1 MKASETSSGD
11 EIKKSRQVGG
21 VVLVREWKEMRE
33 HCRSREGQLVVR
45 KWTKTDTKASRA
57 ATRACKQMMC
67 PLNLSGRTMTFTRVL
82 AEKLY
87 A

>member
-1 MKASETSSGD
+1 MKASETSSRD

-33 HCRSREGQLVVR
+33 HCRSRKGQLVVR
-45 KWTKTDTKASRA
+45 KWTKTETMASRA
-57 ATRACKQMMC
+57 ATGACKQMMC
-67 PLNLSGRTMTFTRVL
+67 PLNLSGKMMTFTHVL